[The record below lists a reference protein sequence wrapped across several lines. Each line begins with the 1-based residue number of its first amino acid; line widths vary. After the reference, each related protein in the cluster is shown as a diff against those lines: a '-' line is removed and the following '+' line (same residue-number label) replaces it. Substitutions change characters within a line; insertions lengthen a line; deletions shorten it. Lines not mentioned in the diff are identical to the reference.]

1 MIQTEITDTMRE
13 LKRRFFMMRNGAIGE
28 QLRRNGLK
36 YRIIFGL
43 NMPQLIEIAGDFP
56 VDRDFA
62 LALWANT
69 STRESMLMA
78 PMLYPAEQLTL
89 DDALKLAGESPSV
102 EVTDN
107 LCHRLLR
114 KAPFVEEIINKCLTD
129 KEERPLMRYCGLRLL
144 RGHLTE
150 DNIDSYRPRL
160 EAEVASS
167 RPTSGTARIIL
178 AEWDW

>member
-43 NMPQLIEIAGDFP
+43 NMPQLVEIAGDFP

-78 PMLYPAEQLTL
+78 PMLYPAGQLTL
-89 DDALKLAGESPSV
+89 EDALKLAGESPSV

-107 LCHRLLR
+107 LCHRLLG
-114 KAPFVEEIINKCLTD
+114 KAPFIESIIDNCLD
-129 KEERPLMRYCGLRLL
+129 HSEARPLVRYCGLRLL
-144 RGHLTE
+144 RGYLS
-150 DNIDSYRPRL
+150 DSNLPLYRPRL
-160 EAEVASS
+160 EAEASSS
-167 RPTSGTARIIL
+167 RPSAGIARIIL